1 MHFALQLILK
11 MSKYLETIKK
21 IHNSSYR
28 FVLIS
33 SGGGTNAISEIL
45 KVPGAS
51 NSVLEAYVP
60 YAKESLDHY
69 LLRQPDH
76 YCSLDTTLSMA
87 AKAFSAAKK
96 IDLETHPKKLIGIAV
111 TASLATNYTKKGDH
125 KFFIAIQTHK
135 YSASYS
141 YSFIKG
147 ELSRD
152 EEEKVVT
159 KHIIHAI
166 SDACGIKET
175 FVNESPNL
183 IFEKVAAEKPWIK
196 LVNNKIDFVSSSN
209 RSPELIFPGSFN
221 PFHSGHSEM
230 SELAEKRTGL
240 SPTYEICIQNADKPP
255 LSYHEIKRTLLQF
268 SQSYDWVLTKAGK
281 FTDKAKLF
289 PNSVFII
296 GTDTLTRMLDEKF
309 YLNRKDMLD
318 ELDLFNSHNI
328 NFLVF
333 GRKIRKNFIS
343 LDSIEIPDHISK
355 RFTGFGEEVFRDD
368 ISSTIIRKINK

>member
-1 MHFALQLILK
+1 
-11 MSKYLETIKK
+11 MSQYLETIKK

-28 FVLIS
+28 FVIVS

-87 AKAFSAAKK
+87 AKAYSAAKK
-96 IDLETHPKKLIGIAV
+96 IAPGTNPKNLLGVAV
-111 TASLATNYTKKGDH
+111 TASLATNYSKKGEH
-125 KFFIAIQTHK
+125 KFFIAIQTYK
-135 YSASYS
+135 YSSSFS
-141 YSFIKG
+141 YSFVKG
-147 ELSRD
+147 ELTR
-152 EEEKVVT
+152 EEEEQVVT
-159 KHIIHAI
+159 DNIIKAI
-166 SDACGIKET
+166 AQSCEVQNHKISENSSLKIKTVE
-175 FVNESPNL
+175 
-183 IFEKVAAEKPWIK
+183 AEKNWVK
-196 LVNNKIDFVSSSN
+196 LVDSKIDFVSSSN
-209 RSPELIFPGSFN
+209 RTPELIFPGSFN

-230 SELAEKRTGL
+230 SALAEKRTGL
-240 SPTYEICIQNADKPP
+240 SPAYEICIQNADKPP

-268 SQSYDWVLTKAGK
+268 SQSYEWVLTKAGK
-281 FTDKAKLF
+281 FTDKAQLF

-296 GTDTLTRMLDEKF
+296 GADTLTRMLDEKF

-333 GRKIRKNFIS
+333 GRKIEKNFIS
-343 LDSIEIPDHISK
+343 LDSVSIPAHIK
-355 RFTGFGEEVFRDD
+355 NRFTGFGEDIFRDD
-368 ISSTIIRKINK
+368 ISSSIIRKVDE